1 MKGNMKVR
9 SSVLSRSVATTVVT
23 SLLCLLPASNER
35 AQIVVGGISVGGSSS
50 STASTS
56 TSDTTSYRGEAA
68 VVAGAALGVGLSV
81 SDTGPLPSSGGAQET
96 SLLSAEAQMM
106 LSAEAAH
113 ASTIGQAGMTASE
126 ASVGNVMF
134 TTCNTM
140 LIGGN
145 TISADFVMSHA
156 MASCCTNGASLSG
169 SSEIAGLVINGQAI
183 TVSAQPNQC
192 IYLAGG
198 SMIVINEQIT
208 SQTADSADIT
218 VNALHVKLC
227 EGADV
232 VVSSS
237 FAGVTCGTSSS
248 GSGGGTNPPGS
259 CNDFLTGGGWITG
272 TPSGAKANFGVGGG
286 FKNGAFWGHLNYI
299 DHGTGMH
306 VKATAVTGYA
316 VDADSD
322 CRIIDYNVTIDG
334 DAGTARVRACDKGEP
349 GRNDIF
355 QIQLSNGYFAGGDLG
370 GSRPGGGNIQLHK
383 CQ

>member
-35 AQIVVGGISVGGSSS
+35 AQIVVGGINVGGSSS

-106 LSAEAAH
+106 LSTEAAH

-145 TISADFVMSHA
+145 TISADFVMSSA
-156 MASCCTNGASLSG
+156 MAVCCTNASAAG
-169 SSEIAGLVINGQAI
+169 FSEVDGLVIN
-183 TVSAQPNQC
+183 
-192 IYLAGG
+192 
-198 SMIVINEQIT
+198 
-208 SQTADSADIT
+208 
-218 VNALHVKLC
+218 
-227 EGADV
+227 
-232 VVSSS
+232 
-237 FAGVTCGTSSS
+237 
-248 GSGGGTNPPGS
+248 
-259 CNDFLTGGGWITG
+259 
-272 TPSGAKANFGVGGG
+272 
-286 FKNGAFWGHLNYI
+286 
-299 DHGTGMH
+299 
-306 VKATAVTGYA
+306 
-316 VDADSD
+316 
-322 CRIIDYNVTIDG
+322 
-334 DAGTARVRACDKGEP
+334 
-349 GRNDIF
+349 
-355 QIQLSNGYFAGGDLG
+355 
-370 GSRPGGGNIQLHK
+370 
-383 CQ
+383 